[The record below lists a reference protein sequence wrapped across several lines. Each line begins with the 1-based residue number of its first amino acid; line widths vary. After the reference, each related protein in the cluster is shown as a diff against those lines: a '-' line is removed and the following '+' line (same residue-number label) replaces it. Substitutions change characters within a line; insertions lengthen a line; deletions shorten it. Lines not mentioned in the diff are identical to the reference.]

1 MQKTDLIKAV
11 AEKTGMTQVTTGK
24 VINAVIDLITDTLK
38 KGDEKITLTG
48 FGTFEVRTKK
58 ERMGTNPS
66 TREKI
71 KIPAG
76 KSVKFSAGASLKA
89 VVSGKPDAKKAGAKK
104 APKKGGKK

>member
-48 FGTFEVRTKK
+48 FGTFEVRTKRNAWAPTQAHGK
-58 ERMGTNPS
+58 RS
-66 TREKI
+66 RFL
-71 KIPAG
+71 PAR
-76 KSVKFSAGASLKA
+76 
-89 VVSGKPDAKKAGAKK
+89 VSNLVPV
-104 APKKGGKK
+104 PR